1 MRIEFPGAVYHITSR
16 GNERRDIFR
25 DDTDRRYFLELLGEV
40 VRRFGWIVTGYT
52 MLDNHFHLVIET
64 PTPTLSRGMQWLN
77 GSYAAWFNRRHKRW
91 GHLLGDRFH
100 AFLVEK
106 EAYYLELLRYVVLN
120 PVRAKMVER
129 PEQYAWSSYR
139 ATAGYEAAPEWL
151 NVGEIAALFGEAE
164 DWRENYK
171 AYVDEKLTSEERL
184 FDKVQRQLYLGTEEW
199 VASMRKI
206 VESKLRSD
214 DHPRAQR
221 TVGRPKMATIVEAVA
236 GAFCTSAREIR
247 QSHGGV
253 ARMLAAWLGWYEGLH
268 RLRSIAAALRLRS
281 SGRVSDLVAEAERTL
296 RGDPEL
302 RRAVDAALAA
312 LS

>member
-25 DDTDRRYFLELLGEV
+25 DDDDRRQFLELLGEV
-40 VRRFGWIVTGYT
+40 VRRFGWIVTAYT
-52 MLDNHFHLVIET
+52 LMTNHFHLAIET

-106 EAYYLELLRYVVLN
+106 ESYYLELLRYVVLN
-120 PVRAKMVER
+120 PVRARMVER

-139 ATAGYEAAPEWL
+139 ATAGYEAAPAWL
-151 NVGEIAALFGEAE
+151 KVGEIAALFGEAE

-171 AYVDEKLTSEERL
+171 AYVEETLTSEERL
-184 FDKVQRQLYLGTEEW
+184 FDKVERQIYLGTEEW

-214 DHPRAQR
+214 DHPQVQR
-221 TVGRPKMATIVEAVA
+221 TVGRPKMETIDDAVPA
-236 GAFCTSAREIR
+236 AIRTSAREIR
-247 QSHGGV
+247 ESHGGA

-281 SGRVSDLVAEAERTL
+281 SGRVSDMVAEAESALRSDVAL
-296 RGDPEL
+296 RGL
-302 RRAVDAALAA
+302 VDAALAA
-312 LS
+312 LC

>member
-16 GNERRDIFR
+16 GNDRRDIFL
-25 DDTDRRYFLELLGEV
+25 DDDDRRRFLELLGEV
-40 VRRFGWIVTGYT
+40 VARFGWIVTAYT
-52 MLDNHFHLVIET
+52 LMTNHFHLVIET

-77 GSYAAWFNRRHKRW
+77 GSYAAWFNRKYKRW

-106 EAYYLELLRYVVLN
+106 ESYYLELLRYVVLN
-120 PVRAKMVER
+120 PVRAKLVER

-151 NVGEIAALFGEAE
+151 QVGEIAALFGAAD
-164 DWRENYK
+164 DWRDNYK

-184 FDKVQRQLYLGTEEW
+184 FDKVERQIYLGTEEW
-199 VASMRKI
+199 VASMRKL
-206 VESKLRSD
+206 VESKVRSD
-214 DHPRAQR
+214 DHPRVQR
-221 TVGRPKMATIVEAVA
+221 EVGRPKMARIVDAVA
-236 GAFCTSAREIR
+236 GALRISARDIR
-247 QSHGGV
+247 ESHGGA
-253 ARMLAAWLGWYEGLH
+253 ARMLVAWLGWFEGLH

-281 SGRVSDLVAEAERTL
+281 SGRVSDLVTEAERAL

-302 RRAVDAALAA
+302 RRLVDLACA
-312 LS
+312 TLG